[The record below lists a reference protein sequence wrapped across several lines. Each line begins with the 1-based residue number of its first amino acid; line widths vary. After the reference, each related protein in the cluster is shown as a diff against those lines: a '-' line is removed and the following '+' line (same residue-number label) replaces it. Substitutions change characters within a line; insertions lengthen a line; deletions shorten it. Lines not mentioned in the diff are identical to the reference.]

1 MHLDRRLLGW
11 GLFFILV
18 GGIPLA
24 VRTNLLSAEAVGQ
37 WANLWPLL
45 LIGWGIGLLLRNSPI
60 DWIGGAIT
68 AITFGVMGGG
78 LLATGFSGVPFA
90 SGCSSNQPMT
100 AFATRGGDLAAT
112 AQVNV
117 SFNCGTLRVGTAD
130 GTAWSLAGSD
140 RNGPGPRVTS
150 TSGLVSIEP
159 DDSIGFPGGMRS
171 DWTVTLPRTPAIGF
185 GLTLNAGEGSVD
197 LTGATISSATA
208 TLNAG
213 KLDLAMGAVTHA
225 DDVNTTV
232 NAGAA
237 AITLDN
243 GARSVNL
250 SLNAG
255 SIQLCVPTGTALRAT
270 WAGTLGS
277 NNFSASGLTKVDES
291 TWTSAGFDASQPHTE
306 LHVTANAGSF
316 ELRIGGTCRA

>member
-11 GLFFILV
+11 GVFFLLV

-24 VRTNLLSAEAVGQ
+24 VRTNLLPASVVQQ

-78 LLATGFSGVPFA
+78 LLVTGMSGVSFPT
-90 SGCSSNQPMT
+90 GCSSNQPT
-100 AFATRGGDLAAT
+100 TDFQARTGDLGT
-112 AQVNV
+112 SGQVNV
-117 SFNCGTLRVGTAD
+117 EFNCGVLLIGTVD
-130 GTAWSLAGSD
+130 GTSWNVTGSD
-140 RNGPGPRVTS
+140 RDGRGPKVTS
-150 TSGLVSIEP
+150 ATGQVSIKP
-159 DDSIGFPGGMRS
+159 DESIGFPGGIRS
-171 DWTVTLPRTPAIGF
+171 NWAVSIPRTPSISL
-185 GLTLNAGEGSVD
+185 GLTLNAGEGNVD
-197 LTGATISSATA
+197 LTGATVSTTTA

-213 KLDLAMGAVTHA
+213 KLDLNMGAAAHA
-225 DDVNTTV
+225 DDVNITV

-237 AITLDN
+237 TITLDAT
-243 GARSVNL
+243 ARSINL

-255 SIQLCVPTGTALRAT
+255 SIHLCFPSGTPLRAT

-277 NNFSASGLTKVDES
+277 NIFSDAGLTKVDSS
-291 TWTSAGFDASQPHTE
+291 TWMSAGLDPAQPHTE

-316 ELRIGGTCRA
+316 ELSVGGTCRA

>member
-24 VRTNLLSAEAVGQ
+24 VRANLISADSVAQ

-45 LIGWGIGLLLRNSPI
+45 LIGWGIGLLLRNSPV
-60 DWIGGAIT
+60 DWIGGAIA

-100 AFATRGGDLAAT
+100 AFPARNGDLGST
-112 AQVNV
+112 GQMNV
-117 SFNCGTLRVGTAD
+117 SFNCGTLHIGTAD
-130 GTAWSLAGSD
+130 GTSWSLAGSD
-140 RNGPGPRVTS
+140 RDGRGPKVTS
-150 TSGLVSIEP
+150 TTGLVSLEQ
-159 DDSIGFPGGMRS
+159 DDSIGFPGGIRS
-171 DWTVTLPRTPAIGF
+171 DWNVTVPRTPSVGL
-185 GLTLNAGEGSVD
+185 GLTLNAGDGSVD

-213 KLDLAMGAVTHA
+213 KLELNMGAVTHA
-225 DDVNTTV
+225 DDVNATV

-237 AITLDN
+237 AVTLDN

-255 SIQLCVPTGTALRAT
+255 SIQLCVPAGTALRAT

-277 NNFSASGLTKVDES
+277 NNFSAAGLTKVDDS
-291 TWTSAGFDASQPHTE
+291 TWTSSGFNASQPHTE

>member
-1 MHLDRRLLGW
+1 MHIDRRLLGW

-24 VRTNLLSAEAVGQ
+24 VRANLLDASLVSQ

-45 LIGWGIGLLLRNSPI
+45 LIGWGIGLLLRGTPV
-60 DWIGGAIT
+60 DWIGGAVT
-68 AITFGVMGGG
+68 AITFGIMGGG
-78 LLATGFSGVPFA
+78 LLATGMSGVPFA
-90 SGCSSNQPMT
+90 TGCSGAGSTT
-100 AFATRGGDLAAT
+100 AFPGRTGELAAT

-117 SFNCGTLRVGTAD
+117 DFDCGSLKVAVGD
-130 GTAWSLAGSD
+130 GSVWDLTGSD
-140 RNGPGPRVTS
+140 SDGRGPKVTNS
-150 TSGLVSIEP
+150 SGLVSIER
-159 DDSIGFPGGMRS
+159 DDASGFPGTGRS
-171 DWTVTLPRTPAIGF
+171 NWDLTIPRDPNVSI
-185 GLTLNAGEGSVD
+185 GLTLNAGDGTVD
-197 LTGATISSATA
+197 LTGASISSATV

-213 KLDLAMGAVTHA
+213 KLDLNMGAVARA
-225 DDVNTTV
+225 DDVNATV

-237 AITLDN
+237 AITLDS
-243 GARSVNL
+243 GPRSVNL

-255 SIQLCVPTGTALRAT
+255 SIQLCVPTDTALRAT

-277 NNFSASGLTKVDES
+277 NNFSAAGLTKVDES
-291 TWTSAGFDASQPHTE
+291 TWTSSGLDPAQPHAE